1 MMLSVLLA
9 LLGLELKHF
18 LADYVFQTGKMIAEK
33 GNVRL
38 LGGYAHAGLHVLGT
52 AVVLL
57 WLVPVNFA
65 LAGVLLAEFIVHY
78 AIDYTKV
85 RRFADVKIT
94 EKPKLFW
101 VLHGLDQLLHQL
113 TYLAII
119 TYVAS
124 ATSGAVA

>member
-1 MMLSVLLA
+1 
-9 LLGLELKHF
+9 
-18 LADYVFQTGKMIAEK
+18 DYVFQTGRMIAEK

-38 LGGYAHAGLHVLGT
+38 LGGYAHAGLHVLGS
-52 AVVLL
+52 ALVLA
-57 WLVPVNFA
+57 WLVPINWT
-65 LAGVLLAEFIVHY
+65 LAGVLIAEVVVHY

-113 TYLAII
+113 TYLAMIA
-119 TYVAS
+119 YVAW
-124 ATSGAVA
+124 AITGAAP